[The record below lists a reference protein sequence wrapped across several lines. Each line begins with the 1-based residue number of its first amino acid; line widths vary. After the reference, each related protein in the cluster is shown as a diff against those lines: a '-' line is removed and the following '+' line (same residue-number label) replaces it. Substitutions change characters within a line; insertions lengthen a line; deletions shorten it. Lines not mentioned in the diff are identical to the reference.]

1 MKETNNKMKFIAG
14 TAAIVAAACATG
26 VVNADE
32 VTVTTPDT
40 NAVSETQAQSTVTEQ
55 QVSDA
60 KQNMEKAE
68 TAAVIQE
75 SATGLAQNQANDAQS
90 QVNAAQSQVTEAQA
104 TAAKATPEA
113 LAQAT
118 NAITTADS
126 HVPVAEKAVTEA
138 QATATNAQTAVT
150 NQEAVVSDAKAAVD
164 KAQAKSDAAQAK
176 VEALA
181 KESTDVSTAQDNVT
195 VAEAT
200 VVRAK
205 SDVKTAETNLETAK
219 KADSKLDQAISD
231 ANGSVSTAEQGV
243 KDAKQTVT
251 AKEAVVSQAQTAFDQ
266 AKAAAEAVKPL
277 ATWESKVNIPEEYLT
292 ALKNWVN
299 AKGEDRVKAAK
310 DALAIY
316 NALPIKTDFNIINQY
331 NKIVHVYDGDIH
343 YDANDNGICNYF
355 YPDTITVADN
365 TQYDVENLPE
375 NVNNIVNQYFID
387 QVNAFRH
394 ALGLP
399 DATLNTLMMDVAKA
413 RAVKYNALRDNTDE
427 TGPDYSIWLSTQAE
441 VNPELKNLLVRE
453 NLTNQRH
460 FKPFSGDL
468 AYKRSHYATLSEI
481 LEGVREAVFLLTVD
495 DGTNYY
501 GHTSGLTDYDQQGI
515 SMYLQDNSNTFT
527 EVPADFNVVNAMSRL
542 SDAQFNQDFAGGH
555 VYDVLSAGR
564 ANFEPSVDAYNK
576 VVLKQTTAG
585 VALKAAQEDVT
596 VAKTAVTTAQKA
608 VDDAKAKVAEL
619 ESRERQTP
627 KAEAEL
633 RAAQAKLTEA
643 EGQLA
648 VAKVVLASVTAE
660 EATKAQALAQ
670 AKEDAKIAKEK
681 ADNAM
686 VALATEQAKLADL
699 KSSAEKANNDVV
711 AAQKALNNAKSAV
724 EAAKAHKSEL
734 ENAQAKLAAAQVK
747 LAAAQVKLVNAQ
759 AKLAAEQAKL
769 TDARSKYASAKS
781 EYETVLTKYE
791 VQKALDDAK
800 KGNIVTPDTKPESGK
815 TDNTKPETDV
825 VKPNQG
831 AKAKYDDVVAPKVV
845 SSQVEAAPVSVSK
858 FNKTQEQTVNT
869 VAEATAVAVK
879 AGHGHTLPET
889 GDNGGVIASVAGI
902 GLLGLLGFAGRKR
915 KKN

>member
-14 TAAIVAAACATG
+14 TAAFVAAACATG

-90 QVNAAQSQVTEAQA
+90 QVNAAQSQVTEAKA

-150 NQEAVVSDAKAAVD
+150 NQEAVVSDAQAAAD

-176 VEALA
+176 VVALA

-243 KDAKQTVT
+243 KAAEQTVSD
-251 AKEAVVSQAQTAFDQ
+251 KEAALSQAQTAFGQ
-266 AKAAAEAVKPL
+266 AKAATEAVKPL
-277 ATWESKVNIPEEYLT
+277 ATWESKVNIPEEYLN
-292 ALKNWVN
+292 ALKKWVN
-299 AKGEDRVKAAK
+299 AKGEDRVKAA
-310 DALAIY
+310 DEAFAIY
-316 NALPIKTDFNIINQY
+316 DALPITTDSNIINQY
-331 NKIVHVYDGDIH
+331 TKIVHVYDGDIH

-375 NVNNIVNQYFID
+375 NVNNIVNQYFVD

-399 DATLNTLMMDVAKA
+399 DATVNTVMMDLAKA
-413 RAVKYNALRDNTDE
+413 RAVKYNALRDNTNE
-427 TGPDYSIWLSTQAE
+427 TGPDYSIWLSTQ
-441 VNPELKNLLVRE
+441 NPELGNLYVEE

-460 FKPFSGDL
+460 FKTFSGDL

-481 LEGVREAVFLLTVD
+481 LNGVREAVFLLTVD
-495 DGTNYY
+495 DGKNYY

-747 LAAAQVKLVNAQ
+747 LVNAQ

-902 GLLGLLGFAGRKR
+902 ALLGLLGFAGRKR

>member
-75 SATGLAQNQANDAQS
+75 SATGLAQNQVNDAQN
-90 QVNAAQSQVTEAQA
+90 QVNAAQSQVTDAQA

-126 HVPVAEKAVTEA
+126 HVPVAEKAVTDA
-138 QATATNAQTAVT
+138 QATATNAQTTVT
-150 NQEAVVSDAKAAVD
+150 NQKAVVSDAQAAAD
-164 KAQAKSDAAQAK
+164 KAQAKSDTAK
-176 VEALA
+176 AKADALA

-205 SDVKTAETNLETAK
+205 SDVKTAETSLETAK
-219 KADSKLDQAISD
+219 KADSQLDQAISS
-231 ANGSVSTAEQGV
+231 ATRAVSTAEQGV
-243 KDAKQTVT
+243 KAAEQTVSD
-251 AKEAVVSQAQTAFDQ
+251 KEAALSQAQTAFGQ
-266 AKAAAEAVKPL
+266 AKAATEAVKPL
-277 ATWESKVNIPEEYLT
+277 ATWESKVNIPEEYLN
-292 ALKNWVN
+292 ALKKWVN
-299 AKGEDRVKAAK
+299 AKGEDRVKAA
-310 DALAIY
+310 DEAFAIY
-316 NALPIKTDFNIINQY
+316 DALPITTDSNIINQY
-331 NKIVHVYDGDIH
+331 TKIVHVYDGDIH

-375 NVNNIVNQYFID
+375 NVNNIVNQYFVD
-387 QVNAFRH
+387 QVNAFRR

-399 DATLNTLMMDVAKA
+399 DATVNTLMMDLAKA

-427 TGPDYSIWLSTQAE
+427 TGSDYSIELSTKK
-441 VNPELKNLLVRE
+441 PELEHLYVRE

-481 LEGVREAVFLLTVD
+481 LEGVREAVFLFTVD
-495 DGTNYY
+495 DGKDYY
-501 GHTSGLTDYDQQGI
+501 SHTASLTDYDQQGI
-515 SMYLQDNSNTFT
+515 SMYLQDNSNSFI
-527 EVPADFNVVNAMSRL
+527 EVPAEFNVVTTTSSLHEAKF
-542 SDAQFNQDFAGGH
+542 AQDIWGGH

-643 EGQLA
+643 EGKLA

>member
-90 QVNAAQSQVTEAQA
+90 QVNAAQSQVTDAQA

-150 NQEAVVSDAKAAVD
+150 NQEAVVSDAKAAAD
-164 KAQAKSDAAQAK
+164 KAQAKSDTAK
-176 VEALA
+176 AKADALA

-205 SDVKTAETNLETAK
+205 SDVKTAETSLETAK
-219 KADSKLDQAISD
+219 KADSQLDQAISS
-231 ANGSVSTAEQGV
+231 ATRAVSTAEQGV
-243 KDAKQTVT
+243 KAAEQTVSD
-251 AKEAVVSQAQTAFDQ
+251 KEAALSQAQTAFGQ
-266 AKAAAEAVKPL
+266 AKAATEAVKPL
-277 ATWESKVNIPEEYLT
+277 ATWESKVNIPEEYLN
-292 ALKNWVN
+292 ALKKWVN
-299 AKGEDRVKAAK
+299 AKGEDRVKAA
-310 DALAIY
+310 DEAFAIY
-316 NALPIKTDFNIINQY
+316 DALPITTDSNIINQY
-331 NKIVHVYDGDIH
+331 TKIVHVYDGDIH

-375 NVNNIVNQYFID
+375 NVNNIVNQYFVD
-387 QVNAFRH
+387 QVNAFRR

-399 DATLNTLMMDVAKA
+399 DATVNTLMMDLAKA

-427 TGPDYSIWLSTQAE
+427 TGSDYSIELSTKK
-441 VNPELKNLLVRE
+441 PELEHLYVRE

-481 LEGVREAVFLLTVD
+481 LEGVREAVFLFTVD
-495 DGTNYY
+495 DGKDYY
-501 GHTSGLTDYDQQGI
+501 SHTASLTDYDQQGI
-515 SMYLQDNSNTFT
+515 SMYLQDNSNSFI
-527 EVPADFNVVNAMSRL
+527 EVPAEFNVVTTTSSLHEAKF
-542 SDAQFNQDFAGGH
+542 AQDIWGGH

-643 EGQLA
+643 EGKLA

>member
-14 TAAIVAAACATG
+14 TAAFVAAACATG

-90 QVNAAQSQVTEAQA
+90 QVNAAQSQVTEAKA

-150 NQEAVVSDAKAAVD
+150 NQEAVVSDAQAAAD

-176 VEALA
+176 VVALA

-243 KDAKQTVT
+243 KAAEQTVSD
-251 AKEAVVSQAQTAFDQ
+251 KEAALSQAQTAFGQ
-266 AKAAAEAVKPL
+266 AKAATEAVKPL
-277 ATWESKVNIPEEYLT
+277 ATWESKVNIPEEYLN
-292 ALKNWVN
+292 ALKKWVN
-299 AKGEDRVKAAK
+299 AKGEDRVKAA
-310 DALAIY
+310 DEAFAIY
-316 NALPIKTDFNIINQY
+316 DALPITTDSNIINQY
-331 NKIVHVYDGDIH
+331 TKIVHVYDGDIH

-375 NVNNIVNQYFID
+375 NVNNIVNQYFVD

-399 DATLNTLMMDVAKA
+399 DATVNTVMMDLAKA
-413 RAVKYNALRDNTDE
+413 RAVKYNALRDNTNE
-427 TGPDYSIWLSTQAE
+427 TGPDYSIWLSTQ
-441 VNPELKNLLVRE
+441 NPELGNLYVEE

-481 LEGVREAVFLLTVD
+481 LNGVREAVFLLTVD
-495 DGTNYY
+495 DGKNYY

-747 LAAAQVKLVNAQ
+747 LVNAQ

-902 GLLGLLGFAGRKR
+902 ALLGLLGFAGRKR

>member
-75 SATGLAQNQANDAQS
+75 SATGLAQNQAND
-90 QVNAAQSQVTEAQA
+90 AQSQVTEAQA

-219 KADSKLDQAISD
+219 KADSKLEQAISD

-441 VNPELKNLLVRE
+441 VNPELKNLLVGE

-660 EATKAQALAQ
+660 EATKAQA
-670 AKEDAKIAKEK
+670 KEDAKIAKEK

-734 ENAQAKLAAAQVK
+734 ENAQAK

-831 AKAKYDDVVAPKVV
+831 AKAKYDDVLAPKVV

-902 GLLGLLGFAGRKR
+902 DLLGLLGFAGRKR

>member
-90 QVNAAQSQVTEAQA
+90 QVNAAQSQVTEAKA

-150 NQEAVVSDAKAAVD
+150 NQEAVVSDAQAAAD

-176 VEALA
+176 VVALA

-243 KDAKQTVT
+243 KAAEQTVSD
-251 AKEAVVSQAQTAFDQ
+251 KEAALSQAQTAFGQ
-266 AKAAAEAVKPL
+266 AKAATEAVKPL
-277 ATWESKVNIPEEYLT
+277 ATWKSKVNIPEEYLN
-292 ALKNWVN
+292 ALKKWVN
-299 AKGEDRVKAAK
+299 AKGEDRVKAA
-310 DALAIY
+310 DEAFAIY
-316 NALPIKTDFNIINQY
+316 DALPITTDSNIINQY
-331 NKIVHVYDGDIH
+331 TKIVHVYDGDIH

-375 NVNNIVNQYFID
+375 NVNNIVNQYFVD

-399 DATLNTLMMDVAKA
+399 DATVNTVMMDLAKA
-413 RAVKYNALRDNTDE
+413 RAVKYNALRDNTNE
-427 TGPDYSIWLSTQAE
+427 TGPDYSIWLSTQ
-441 VNPELKNLLVRE
+441 NPELGNLSVEE

-468 AYKRSHYATLSEI
+468 AYQRSHYATLSEI
-481 LEGVREAVFLLTVD
+481 LNGVREAVFLLTVD
-495 DGTNYY
+495 DGKNYY

-555 VYDVLSAGR
+555 VYDVLLAGR

-643 EGQLA
+643 EGKLA

-711 AAQKALNNAKSAV
+711 VAQKALDNAKSAV
-724 EAAKAHKSEL
+724 EAAKAHKAEL
-734 ENAQAKLAAAQVK
+734 E
-747 LAAAQVKLVNAQ
+747 NAQ